1 LTRLRADGELP
12 DALWL
17 FLHDVGVDVIG
28 DIDDELMTLL
38 DRLSGRYL
46 NELKVKGM
54 TVDTP

>member
-17 FLHDVGVDVIG
+17 LLHDVRVDVIG
-28 DIDDELMTLL
+28 DVDDELMTLL
-38 DRLSGRYL
+38 GRLSGRYL